1 MKIKSNVSVA
11 LLKGV
16 YAGTFVD
23 LAVDADGN
31 MITILRGA
39 DGNDVA
45 VDGSGYLSTAI
56 KGKHGAAYSDV
67 GVDASGNLIT
77 IIRGAAGND
86 VGVDA
91 SGNLTAIIRGSTGV
105 INQDASG
112 NLAAAMKG
120 LEGANVRD
128 IAVDASGQMISIMKG
143 AAGNNVAVDA
153 SGRLAAMMKG
163 LEGATVRDIAVDA
176 SGNMIAIMRGAAG
189 NDVAVDV
196 SGNLTSVIHGSTGVI
211 NQDASGNLVAAMK
224 GLEGANVRNIA
235 VDASGNMISVMKGNY
250 GGVLKTWKVDTD
262 GRGEMF
268 ISDPTDVW
276 GNIVPMG
283 LAEHAARTHAPP
295 MTFDRRGDVLRW
307 VDFESATPNYIID
320 TVGSPTYGR
329 TCDTAANGNFS
340 YKSSLNNNGDSVDIL
355 VPINDF
361 HNTKVGVQ
369 SVFATASTDLA
380 YYLLIAYYD
389 GANVYSAWLYYMFDS
404 DIAYIRVAGGASV
417 SIGTIHYFGNIHNF
431 SSMKL
436 VIDINTQK
444 YVRAI
449 VFGTEFDISAY
460 SLYSGADASA
470 KHIMCGVYNKSIG
483 SGVQTSYT
491 DDIIITENEPEN

>member
-16 YAGTFVD
+16 YAGTFID

-39 DGNDVA
+39 AGNDVA

-86 VGVDA
+86 VAVDA
-91 SGNLTAIIRGSTGV
+91 SGNITSVIRGSTGV

-153 SGRLAAMMKG
+153 NGYL
-163 LEGATVRDIAVDA
+163 TA
-176 SGNMIAIMRGAAG
+176 S
-189 NDVAVDV
+189 
-196 SGNLTSVIHGSTGVI
+196 
-211 NQDASGNLVAAMK
+211 MK
-224 GLEGANVRNIA
+224 GLEGANVRDIA
-235 VDASGNMISVMKGNY
+235 VDASGNMISVMKGDY
-250 GGVLKTWKVDTD
+250 AGALKTWKVDSA

-276 GNIVPMG
+276 GNVNLMG
-283 LAEHAARTHAPP
+283 LGEHALRTHAPP
-295 MTFDRRGDVLRW
+295 ITFDRRGDILMW
-307 VDFESATPNYIID
+307 ADFESSTPNYKAGNS
-320 TVGSPTYGR
+320 GSA
-329 TCDTAANGNFS
+329 TCARSTDVAKHGNFS
-340 YKSSLNNNGDSVDIL
+340 LKAALNGGVGAWAKCEMITNN
-355 VPINDF
+355 F
-361 HNTKVGVQ
+361 HVGGFGF
-369 SVFATASTDLA
+369 SGEFASDDT
-380 YYLLIAYYD
+380 
-389 GANVYSAWLYYMFDS
+389 NYMFYIFMEYDDGTQWKYTAELSYRPS
-404 DIAYIRVAGGASV
+404 DGRVQILIPTVGMTTV
-417 SIGTIHYFGNIHNF
+417 GTVKSYQSKYNF
-431 SSMKL
+431 STIKL
-436 VIDINTQK
+436 VADLGSEQ
-444 YVRAI
+444 YMRAL
-449 VFGTEFDISAY
+449 VFGEEIDISAY
-460 SLYSGADASA
+460 ATYKQATD
-470 KHIMCGVYNKSIG
+470 VNKSFI
-483 SGVQTSYT
+483 SYIYYDAPSSNTVVYT
-491 DDIIITENEPEN
+491 DNIIVTENEPV